1 MPDRGEDLYKIRLEK
16 LKKLKASG
24 VDPFPSDYRRS
35 HNSLEGIDLFTEEEE
50 RLGLGAKTAEVK
62 LAGRL
67 IAMRVMG
74 KVAFLDIRDGAGTI
88 QLQLTN
94 NILGE
99 AYSILKDLDLG
110 DFVGSKGP
118 IFRTRTK
125 EITQEVREI
134 CLLAKS
140 LKTPPEKWHGIKDIE
155 IRYRQRYLDLM
166 SSEDVKNIFVIR
178 SKVIKTIRDF
188 LDSRGFI
195 EVESPILLPVAA
207 GAMARPFVTHH
218 NALNNDLYMRI
229 ATELYLKRC
238 IIGGFDKVYELG
250 RVFRN
255 EGIDIKHN
263 PEYTLLETYE
273 AYSDY
278 TDVMKMT
285 EEMFSTLSNKVLGDE
300 SISWNGETI
309 DFTKPWHRLNLR
321 KEIQDSSGIDIE
333 ELSDSAELLQG
344 MKKMGIQV
352 DENSSWGRLVDKL
365 ISETVEPRLI
375 QPTFLIDYPK
385 AMSPLAKEKS
395 GNSDYVE
402 RFEGFAGGMEIANAF
417 TELNDPIE
425 QRRRFQDQEDMRR
438 MYGNE
443 DFDRLDED
451 FLTALEYGMPPTGG
465 LGIGLDRIVM
475 LLSGQQSIK
484 EVIMFPQLRTKDGE
498 MGVG

>member
-50 RLGLGAKTAEVK
+50 RLGLGAKTTEVK

-166 SSEDVKNIFVIR
+166 SNEDVKNIFVIR

-188 LDSRGFI
+188 LDTRGFI

-309 DFTKPWHRLNLR
+309 DFTKPWRRLNLR

-333 ELSDSAELLQG
+333 ELSGSAELLQS

-402 RFEGFAGGMEIANAF
+402 RFEGFVGGMEIANAF
-417 TELNDPIE
+417 TELNDPVE
-425 QRRRFQDQEDMRR
+425 QRRRFQEQEDMRK
-438 MYGNE
+438 MFGNE

-465 LGIGLDRIVM
+465 LGIGIDRIVM

>member
-50 RLGLGAKTAEVK
+50 RLGLGAKTTEVK

-166 SSEDVKNIFVIR
+166 SNEDVKNIFVIR

-188 LDSRGFI
+188 LDTRGFI

-309 DFTKPWHRLNLR
+309 DFTKPWRRLNLR

-417 TELNDPIE
+417 TELNDPVE
-425 QRRRFQDQEDMRR
+425 QRRRFQEQEDMRK
-438 MYGNE
+438 MFGNE

-465 LGIGLDRIVM
+465 LGIGIDRIVM

>member
-16 LKKLKASG
+16 LKKLKAEG
-24 VDPFPSDYRRS
+24 VDPFPSDYHRS
-35 HNSLEGIDLFTEEEE
+35 HNSLEAINLFAQAEEK
-50 RLGLGAKTAEVK
+50 LGQEAKTDEIK

-67 IAMRVMG
+67 VAMRVMG
-74 KVAFLDIRDGAGTI
+74 KVAFLDIRDGSGTI
-88 QLQLTN
+88 QLQLTK

-99 AYSILKDLDLG
+99 LYGILKDLDLG
-110 DFVGSKGP
+110 DFVGSEGA

-125 EITQEVREI
+125 EITQEVRKI

-140 LKTPPEKWHGIKDIE
+140 LKTPPEKWHGLKDIE

-166 SSEDVKNIFVIR
+166 SSEDVKKIFVSR
-178 SKVIKTIRDF
+178 SKVVKSIRDF
-188 LDSRGFI
+188 LDDRGFV

-207 GAMARPFVTHH
+207 GAMARPFITHH

-278 TDVMKMT
+278 TDVMNMT
-285 EEMFSTLSNKVLGDE
+285 EEMFSTLSAKVLADE
-300 SISWNGETI
+300 PVSWGEETI
-309 DFTKPWHRLNLR
+309 DFTKPWRRLNLR
-321 KEIQDSSGIDIE
+321 TEIQESSGIDIE
-333 ELSDSAELLQG
+333 ELSDSTGLLQG
-344 MKKMGIQV
+344 MKKIGIQV

-385 AMSPLAKEKS
+385 AMSPLAKEKPE
-395 GNSDYVE
+395 NPNYVE
-402 RFEGFAGGMEIANAF
+402 RFEGFVGGMEIANAF

-425 QRRRFQDQEDMRR
+425 QRSRFQDQEDMRS
-438 MYGNE
+438 MYDNE

-465 LGIGLDRIVM
+465 LGIGIDRIVM
-475 LLSGQQSIK
+475 LLSGQQSIR

-498 MGVG
+498 IGSD